1 MRHPACVAAGA
12 LLALALFASP
22 ARGAEPP
29 LTGEAYQ
36 HAAAT
41 YRALD
46 AQDLTAAEREARL
59 AYVLRPDSRAV
70 ALLLVEVLRR
80 SYKLEEARR
89 VLDASMAGQPADAA
103 ALTTR
108 GYLDTALNDNE
119 AAVAD
124 FDRAL
129 AVPGQS
135 DEVVRNLR
143 LAEAD
148 AASSAKQPKT
158 VLHALEPLAGEAT
171 YPVAI
176 RRGYALFSLERY
188 DEASDAF
195 ATAARTAPTD
205 EGRFS
210 ATKGQAE
217 ADADRGDF
225 ASVKRLLPTLAAA
238 NAPCNIDVAYLML
251 RAGDDAGALAY
262 VDGPCGAALKPANA
276 VDFGYAAKRLGQ
288 NQEAISYFQRGLEPR
303 LTGGAQSDADARTIF
318 GLRREVDTLA
328 RDWGATGSFTFR
340 GDRSNADNGTVGQ
353 EISEAY
359 WQPPILNNSLQVY
372 ARIGV
377 NAVDQTSAGT
387 SSTTSTQAA
396 FGTRYK
402 PFSTENIVVAA
413 ERLVPVEHGALKDWL
428 FRGATSGGFGLEV
441 EPVRRYWP
449 TSQYYVETDYYLHQ
463 RRFAAT
469 GEGRYGEATALLD
482 TSPNLIGTA
491 FLDLAAEY
499 DGAQYRRAA
508 VAGGPGVGVRYWF
521 RETTY
526 RAPASFVELDL
537 AYRFN
542 ATGSGRLGGIVLQLI
557 LSF

>member
-1 MRHPACVAAGA
+1 MLLLLP
-12 LLALALFASP
+12 LLAGTALGS
-22 ARGAEPP
+22 EPP

-36 HAAAT
+36 HAAAV
-41 YRALD
+41 YKALD
-46 AQDLTAAEREARL
+46 AKDLPTAEREARL
-59 AYVLRPDSRAV
+59 AYGLRPDSRST

-80 SYKLEEARR
+80 ENKLDEARR
-89 VLDASMAGQPADAA
+89 VLDASLAGAPPDAG

-108 GYLDTALNDNE
+108 GYLDNALNDYD

-124 FDRAL
+124 FARAL

-135 DEVVRNLR
+135 DEDVRKLR

-148 AASSAKQPKT
+148 AASAGKQPQK
-158 VLHALEPLAGEAT
+158 VLDALEPLAGEAS

-176 RRGYALFSLERY
+176 RRGYALFSLKRN
-188 DEASDAF
+188 DDASAAF
-195 ATAARTAPTD
+195 AIAARTAPND
-205 EGRFS
+205 ENRLQ
-210 ATKGQAE
+210 ALKGQAE
-217 ADADRGDF
+217 ADSERGDLD
-225 ASVKRLLPTLAAA
+225 SVKRLLPALNVAG
-238 NAPCNIDVAYLML
+238 APCDIDIAYLMM
-251 RAGDDAGALAY
+251 RVGDDADALTY
-262 VDGPCGAALKPANA
+262 VEGPCGADLKPANA
-276 VDFGYAAKRLGQ
+276 VDFGYAAKRLGR
-288 NQEAISYFQRGLEPR
+288 NEEAINFFQRGLEER
-303 LTGGAQSDADARTIF
+303 LASGTQSETDTRTIF
-318 GLRREVDTLA
+318 GLRREVDTLS
-328 RDWGATGSFTFR
+328 RSWGVNGSFTFR
-340 GDRSNADNGTVGQ
+340 GGRDNADNGTVGQ
-353 EISEAY
+353 AITEAY

-396 FGTRYK
+396 FGTRVK
-402 PFSTENIVVAA
+402 PFSTENIVIAA
-413 ERLVPVEHGALKDWL
+413 EKLVPVEHGALKDWL

-463 RRFAAT
+463 RRFAAN
-469 GEGRYGEATALLD
+469 GEGRYGEATSLLD
-482 TSPNLIGTA
+482 TSPNLIGTG

-499 DGAQYRRAA
+499 DGAQYRRTA
-508 VAGGPGVGVRYWF
+508 VAAGPGIGVRYWF

-526 RAPASFVELDL
+526 RAPASFAELDL

-542 ATGSGRLGGIVLQLI
+542 ATGSGRLGGIVLQLT